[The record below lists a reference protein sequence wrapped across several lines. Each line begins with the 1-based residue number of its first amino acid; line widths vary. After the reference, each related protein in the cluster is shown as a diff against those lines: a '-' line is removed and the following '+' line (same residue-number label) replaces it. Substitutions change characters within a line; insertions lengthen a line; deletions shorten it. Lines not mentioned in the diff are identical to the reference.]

1 MIRASWWR
9 IPNFWDRIIWKSV
22 KWSLT
27 YWVCFPQI
35 LLTSSLITLAT
46 RLEIIL
52 FLKIDLY
59 SPDDALPC
67 HSENQS
73 VAQVK
78 NQILKWFNQ
87 WIMFRIDRMF
97 EFFNKTESRT
107 TFPNAFRF
115 QIFFLLL
122 YRQAQKIFSFIH
134 LPVQQNKIFSELV
147 KLSCIQSSLFIGMH
161 VSTSVSAMSLVFPDY
176 REKYLS
182 LNTWLGFDTDTF
194 VYHGHPSLLTQYL
207 ARYFDK
213 ILQHMPANLTS
224 SVFDKTFCSTTQQA
238 HCNFFFSFFK
248 WQPFNI
254 STALALAPLKVE
266 YWIDFSPSFIFSIFD
281 HNFSFYW
288 SMLTLTT
295 LGETPQPVQNSEYL
309 FVTFD
314 FLVGN
319 HLIIFFSDLMTS
331 DDQGRFSGNF

>member
-1 MIRASWWR
+1 M
-9 IPNFWDRIIWKSV
+9 
-22 KWSLT
+22 
-27 YWVCFPQI
+27 
-35 LLTSSLITLAT
+35 
-46 RLEIIL
+46 
-52 FLKIDLY
+52 
-59 SPDDALPC
+59 
-67 HSENQS
+67 
-73 VAQVK
+73 
-78 NQILKWFNQ
+78 
-87 WIMFRIDRMF
+87 
-97 EFFNKTESRT
+97 
-107 TFPNAFRF
+107 
-115 QIFFLLL
+115 LL

-134 LPVQQNKIFSELV
+134 LPVQQKIFAELV

-207 ARYFDK
+207 ARYVDK

-224 SVFDKTFCSTTQQA
+224 SVFDKTFLLQYNTARTLQIFNSLIHSQQL
-238 HCNFFFSFFK
+238 F
-248 WQPFNI
+248 
-254 STALALAPLKVE
+254 T
-266 YWIDFSPSFIFSIFD
+266 
-281 HNFSFYW
+281 FSFYW

-331 DDQGRFSGNF
+331 DDQGRFSGNI